1 MRRLIA
7 LLMFL
12 VAPAAPVA
20 AQEEIVLGLSQD
32 RVRIT
37 TNFDG
42 SDLLIFGAVKR
53 ESPITDTPLDVI
65 VTVAGPATPVMIHH
79 KARRLGIWVNA
90 ETVRLPEAPSFYAV
104 ASTGALHE
112 ILRQTADL
120 RHSITVPRA
129 IRRVGAASMTDHP
142 QDYIDALIRIRSA
155 RGHYQNLERTVQLDQ
170 QTLFR
175 TRITLPSDLTE
186 GSYDA
191 RVFLLRE
198 GRVVSRFDTAL
209 DVRKVGLE
217 RWLYT
222 LAHQQPL
229 LYGVL
234 ALAIA
239 IAAGWLASAA
249 FRVIR
254 SG

>member
-1 MRRLIA
+1 MRRLAA
-7 LLMFL
+7 LIILL
-12 VAPAAPVA
+12 LAAPVA
-20 AQEEIVLGLSQD
+20 AQEGIVLGLSQD

-53 ESPITDTPLDVI
+53 ESPIIDPPLEVI
-65 VTVAGPATPVMIHH
+65 VTVAGPSTPVTLHH

-90 ETVRLPEAPSFYAV
+90 ETVRLPAAPSFYAV
-104 ASTGALHE
+104 ASSGPLNE
-112 ILRQTADL
+112 ILSQTEDL
-120 RHSITVPRA
+120 RHSITIPRA
-129 IRRVGAASMTDHP
+129 IRTVGAASMTEHP
-142 QDYIDALIRIRSA
+142 AAYIDALIRIRSEKD
-155 RGHYQNLERTVQLDQ
+155 HYQLLENTVGVAE

-191 RVFLLRE
+191 RVFLLRD
-198 GRVVSRFDTAL
+198 GDVVSRFDTNL

-222 LAHQQPL
+222 LSRRQPL
-229 LYGVL
+229 VYGL
-234 ALAIA
+234 LSLAIA

-249 FRVIR
+249 FRAIR
-254 SG
+254 AS